1 MRNSPFGMPESAVD
15 RLIREERE
23 RSKLY
28 RDVLGGGVVGEALRQ
43 VNDRQKLLRGLDFD
57 KPYRGIL
64 DTLGRDRTEREAFKG
79 QTSTAWALSVTETAR
94 SIASRN
100 TDLVEQQRR
109 LSSTV
114 LETMR
119 VFDVN
124 RTTIGTAL
132 AAARGGDAYR
142 RMVSELLPRV
152 TGFSAIAERMRMVDI
167 MTLRASDG
175 VIQSA
180 TVLAAEMVLETQRIA
195 EAIAAAPTDDES
207 VVLFG
212 ELFEKIAA
220 FVDRLGPNTIAEL
233 NSMGLVQWT
242 GWLFGF
248 LGLVLAIVAMQPAQ
262 SPEEKAAIVE
272 LNQKYEVLHEETRRL
287 GDADAH
293 ASEGYLAGLP
303 RAVLSRDAIFRRK
316 PERAGE
322 TVLEASEGEVV
333 AIAKAQGRWRLV
345 VFRDPLSHQLAQA
358 WVYQT
363 ALTPLAQALPQ
374 EGE

>member
-1 MRNSPFGMPESAVD
+1 MPESAVD

-64 DTLGRDRTEREAFKG
+64 DTLERDRTEREAFKG

-132 AAARGGDAYR
+132 AAARGGDAY
-142 RMVSELLPRV
+142 
-152 TGFSAIAERMRMVDI
+152 
-167 MTLRASDG
+167 
-175 VIQSA
+175 
-180 TVLAAEMVLETQRIA
+180 
-195 EAIAAAPTDDES
+195 
-207 VVLFG
+207 
-212 ELFEKIAA
+212 
-220 FVDRLGPNTIAEL
+220 
-233 NSMGLVQWT
+233 
-242 GWLFGF
+242 
-248 LGLVLAIVAMQPAQ
+248 
-262 SPEEKAAIVE
+262 
-272 LNQKYEVLHEETRRL
+272 
-287 GDADAH
+287 
-293 ASEGYLAGLP
+293 LAGLP

-322 TVLEASEGEVV
+322 VVLKASEGEVV
-333 AIAKAQGRWRLV
+333 AIAKTQGRWRLV
-345 VFRDPLSHQLAQA
+345 VFRDPLSNQLAQA

-363 ALTPLAQALPQ
+363 ALTPLAQPLPQ
-374 EGE
+374 ASE